1 VPCGLG
7 EGRGAWGGLDVV
19 EDCPELGLELALG
32 VLGHFGGMSVVPHPD
47 EPTALTV
54 LPPEEALK
62 HARPLPGDDEMAI
75 DGLTD
80 GEWEA
85 FEKALAAR

>member
-1 VPCGLG
+1 
-7 EGRGAWGGLDVV
+7 
-19 EDCPELGLELALG
+19 
-32 VLGHFGGMSVVPHPD
+32 MSVVPHPD